1 MKIIVLDGYTL
12 NPGDLSWKGFQE
24 IGDLCVFDRTLPHEI
39 VERCSGADIVLTN
52 KIPLTGA
59 ILKQLPELKYI
70 GVLATGFNVVDVQT
84 ATEQGIVVCNVPDY
98 ATHSVMQMVFALLLE
113 LCQHVQSHSDSV
125 KEGQWSMS
133 GDFCYWNFPLVELAA
148 KTMGIVGFGNIGKKV
163 ADVATAFGMNL
174 LVTSGKQTIQN
185 HRNNFQWVQIE
196 ELLERSDVIS
206 IHCPLLPETKGLIN
220 MQKLK
225 KMKTSA
231 FLINTS
237 RGPIVIEEDLAQ
249 ALNQEIIAGA
259 GLDVLSIEP
268 PSTNNPLLKAK
279 NCIITPHISW
289 ATKEARV
296 RLMDISLENIS
307 RFLDGE
313 PIHVVN
319 KLKFI

>member
-1 MKIIVLDGYTL
+1 
-12 NPGDLSWKGFQE
+12 
-24 IGDLCVFDRTLPHEI
+24 
-39 VERCSGADIVLTN
+39 
-52 KIPLTGA
+52 
-59 ILKQLPELKYI
+59 
-70 GVLATGFNVVDVQT
+70 
-84 ATEQGIVVCNVPDY
+84 
-98 ATHSVMQMVFALLLE
+98 
-113 LCQHVQSHSDSV
+113 
-125 KEGQWSMS
+125 
-133 GDFCYWNFPLVELAA
+133 
-148 KTMGIVGFGNIGKKV
+148 
-163 ADVATAFGMNL
+163 
-174 LVTSGKQTIQN
+174 
-185 HRNNFQWVQIE
+185 
-196 ELLERSDVIS
+196 
-206 IHCPLLPETKGLIN
+206 